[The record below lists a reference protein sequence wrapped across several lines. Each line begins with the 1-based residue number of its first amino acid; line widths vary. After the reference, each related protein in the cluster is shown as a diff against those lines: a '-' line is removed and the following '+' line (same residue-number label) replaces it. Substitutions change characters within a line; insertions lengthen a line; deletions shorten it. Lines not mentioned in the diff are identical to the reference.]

1 MPDRPSP
8 LLRRAGFAAAA
19 ATLAATFALSLSA
32 IATIQ
37 GTLRPDGEAAAVAAQ
52 QQRGQ
57 EHGCRGAVRRGPP
70 PPRF

>member
-37 GTLRPDGEAAAVAAQ
+37 GTLRPDGEAAAIAAQ
-52 QQRGQ
+52 QQAAERHRCPWNVQ
-57 EHGCRGAVRRGPP
+57 RGAPS
-70 PPRF
+70 PRV